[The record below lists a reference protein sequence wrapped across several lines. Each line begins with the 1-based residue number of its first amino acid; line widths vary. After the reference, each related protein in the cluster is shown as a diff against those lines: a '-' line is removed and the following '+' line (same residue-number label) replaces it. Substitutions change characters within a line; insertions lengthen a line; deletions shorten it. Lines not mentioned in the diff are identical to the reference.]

1 MPKEAQRVDCL
12 GLHWAATTGN
22 VGLIKFALDHGVDVN
37 SVANGYT
44 PLQLACT
51 SDLNIASVQYLIDR
65 GAEVNSQRW
74 SRKYSHDKSKAVAG
88 ATGSTALHIACI
100 NGCVRTVDLLLR
112 NGAVSDVK
120 DKYGLTA
127 VDHAITKQNT
137 DILRLLQISR
147 KRSASFSA
155 PLQAPNIAMERSRR
169 RPSLPTVTSLPKPL
183 PSVPEG
189 RHVLIFN
196 EQPEII
202 HQKPPH
208 AEAPQPLSQSQ
219 LKAQLQSQPQQIS
232 QPQPQPRLR
241 LRSHSESHSQ
251 KESQSQSHLQFQLQ
265 IQIQAQPCLHS
276 HSPAI
281 PISPSRIS
289 PQSPTP
295 ELSYSN
301 SSEDSDP
308 QTISPCHRLVR
319 TVEYDPQDWYS
330 HGVLHPYQ
338 EDSCYLASLE
348 RRACGT
354 TLESI
359 CLTGQD
365 EDQWVKDEDLIQTIR
380 SAETTQKRSWWGG
393 SIRQKSIDSVRPSL
407 EFKPDFTTL
416 PLDNSA
422 STSGSRRR
430 KDVLSRWLPWIFR
443 KRKSN

>member
-1 MPKEAQRVDCL
+1 
-12 GLHWAATTGN
+12 
-22 VGLIKFALDHGVDVN
+22 GLIKFALDHGVDVN

-137 DILRLLQISR
+137 DILRLLQI
-147 KRSASFSA
+147 K
-155 PLQAPNIAMERSRR
+155 
-169 RPSLPTVTSLPKPL
+169 
-183 PSVPEG
+183 
-189 RHVLIFN
+189 
-196 EQPEII
+196 
-202 HQKPPH
+202 
-208 AEAPQPLSQSQ
+208 
-219 LKAQLQSQPQQIS
+219 
-232 QPQPQPRLR
+232 
-241 LRSHSESHSQ
+241 
-251 KESQSQSHLQFQLQ
+251 SQSQSHLQFQLQ

-348 RRACGT
+348 RRACG
-354 TLESI
+354 
-359 CLTGQD
+359 
-365 EDQWVKDEDLIQTIR
+365 
-380 SAETTQKRSWWGG
+380 
-393 SIRQKSIDSVRPSL
+393 
-407 EFKPDFTTL
+407 
-416 PLDNSA
+416 
-422 STSGSRRR
+422 
-430 KDVLSRWLPWIFR
+430 
-443 KRKSN
+443 